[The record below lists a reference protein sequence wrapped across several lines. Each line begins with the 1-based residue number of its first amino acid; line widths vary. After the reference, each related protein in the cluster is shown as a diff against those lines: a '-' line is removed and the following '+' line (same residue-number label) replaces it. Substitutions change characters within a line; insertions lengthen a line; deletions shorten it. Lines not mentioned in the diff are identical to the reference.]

1 MSQGFDN
8 YISIPECIIV
18 SQGQHINEI
27 QHNVLNI
34 PTQDNDNDAVRE
46 ESDEDK
52 DWHEVAVDNLNN
64 IKRTQ
69 PSSGIDKVATS
80 SFLAPDEDNTILNS
94 IYEV

>member
-1 MSQGFDN
+1 MIHQGH
-8 YISIPECIIV
+8 
-18 SQGQHINEI
+18 HINEI
-27 QHNVLNI
+27 QLNVLNI
-34 PTQDNDNDAVRE
+34 PTQDNDDDAVRE

-80 SFLAPDEDNTILNS
+80 SFLTPDQDNTTLNS
-94 IYEV
+94 IYEVLILRCRIE